1 MDLILNEKQY
11 IEKMLEL
18 GDCSPKDL
26 GANIALLT
34 RYMYQESILR
44 KKFIMV

>member
-26 GANIALLT
+26 GI
-34 RYMYQESILR
+34 RKSILR

>member
-18 GDCSPKDL
+18 GDCNPKDL
-26 GANIALLT
+26 GAN
-34 RYMYQESILR
+34 RRSILR